1 MASPFFLGILI
12 GLLLNFSQRNIDNTQ
27 PGTRDVSPVKE
38 ELVVLEDKI
47 IVEEKDP
54 VEGVPEADLKKNE
67 EPKKEEEKKDKIF
80 VRPRFVKVI
89 SE

>member
-1 MASPFFLGILI
+1 M
-12 GLLLNFSQRNIDNTQ
+12 
-27 PGTRDVSPVKE
+27 
-38 ELVVLEDKI
+38 VLEDKI

-54 VEGVPEADLKKNE
+54 VEVVPEADLNKNE

-89 SE
+89 PDLHFRTSVIFLYYPGGVEHNQEAVSCDNSRE

>member
-1 MASPFFLGILI
+1 M
-12 GLLLNFSQRNIDNTQ
+12 
-27 PGTRDVSPVKE
+27 SPVKE

-54 VEGVPEADLKKNE
+54 VEVVPEADLNKNE

-80 VRPRFVKVI
+80 VRPRFVKVVSDSSLDCSI
-89 SE
+89 SYFSRRS